1 MERNLLMSGYIVGV
15 ELGVY
20 GDDPQYNLMLRL
32 RDNKDRMHL
41 LHIDYQ
47 REELNAN
54 VADIATALIYQKQV
68 TLVSDGSEGCHFEAV
83 NMPEHRIVFRT
94 INWSY
99 M

>member
-1 MERNLLMSGYIVGV
+1 MERKLLMTGYIVGC
-15 ELGVY
+15 EIGVY
-20 GDDPQYNLMLRL
+20 GETPQYNLMIRL

-41 LHIDYQ
+41 LHIDYI
-47 REELNAN
+47 REALNEN
-54 VADIATALIYQKQV
+54 VADLTTALIYQKQV

-83 NMPEHRIVFRT
+83 NMPEHQIVFRT